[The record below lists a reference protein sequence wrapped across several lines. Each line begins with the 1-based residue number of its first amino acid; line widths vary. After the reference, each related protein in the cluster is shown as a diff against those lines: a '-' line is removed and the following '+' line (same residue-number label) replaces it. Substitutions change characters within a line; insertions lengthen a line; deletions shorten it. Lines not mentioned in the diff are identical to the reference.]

1 MRMMWIESAGAL
13 VTFALGLLGLFRPLA
28 AAVLVGI
35 EPIGTLGVSEVR
47 ASYGG
52 LFTALGLCA
61 LVSQSPV
68 VFTVVGLGWTGIAA
82 GRLLSV
88 LVDRSFAPKN
98 LGGLAMEAGL
108 AALLLVPHWLG

>member
-1 MRMMWIESAGAL
+1 MMWIESAGAL
-13 VTFALGLLGLFRPLA
+13 VTFALGVLGLVRPRA
-28 AAVLVGI
+28 AAKLVGI

-47 ASYGG
+47 ATYGG

-61 LVSQSPV
+61 LVSQSQL
-68 VFTVVGLGWTGIAA
+68 VFTVVGLGWAGIAA
-82 GRLLSV
+82 GRLVSV

-98 LGGLAMEAGL
+98 LGGLVMEAGL